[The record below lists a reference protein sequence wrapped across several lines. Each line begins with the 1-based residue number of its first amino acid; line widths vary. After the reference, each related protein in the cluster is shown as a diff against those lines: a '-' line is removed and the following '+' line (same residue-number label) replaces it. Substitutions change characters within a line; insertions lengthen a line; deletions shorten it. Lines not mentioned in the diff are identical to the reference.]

1 MLVLPD
7 GRVSCELTL
16 LPYNACAAAFTV
28 EEYHAGLLQNEQ
40 CSEPHRA
47 CSCFSPT
54 VWDDRYVGRLR
65 EAPRAF
71 GLESCFVNRVPLFN
85 G

>member
-1 MLVLPD
+1 MLVPPD

-28 EEYHAGLLQNEQ
+28 GEYHAGLLLLGQLQ
-40 CSEPHRA
+40 LAAQSMLLL
-47 CSCFSPT
+47 FSN
-54 VWDDRYVGRLR
+54 
-65 EAPRAF
+65 
-71 GLESCFVNRVPLFN
+71 GL

>member
-1 MLVLPD
+1 MLVPPD

-28 EEYHAGLLQNEQ
+28 GEYHAGLLHNGQ

-54 VWDDRYVGRLR
+54 VWDDRYGGRLR
-65 EAPRAF
+65 DALLLGRPGGTFCR
-71 GLESCFVNRVPLFN
+71 SVPTI